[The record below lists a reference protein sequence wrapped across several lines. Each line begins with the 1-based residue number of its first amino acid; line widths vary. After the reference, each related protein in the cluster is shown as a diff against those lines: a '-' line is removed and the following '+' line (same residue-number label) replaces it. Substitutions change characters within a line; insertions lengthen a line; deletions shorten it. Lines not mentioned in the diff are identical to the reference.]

1 MEFAS
6 DLCRVFVAC
15 NIPFYAAE
23 NMEFHLFFSKWCPHA
38 DIPDRCKISG
48 PILDDAANL
57 AIAQTRT
64 AVLGWYA
71 TGQSDMWKNIAK
83 VPVLSTKMN
92 VSGQVSYTES
102 SFTSFFNRHIPY
114 ALTTL

>member
-1 MEFAS
+1 MVHSEAPGKLRHILLYALGAPCMGAS
-6 DLCRVFVAC
+6 VA
-15 NIPFYAAE
+15 
-23 NMEFHLFFSKWCPHA
+23 L
-38 DIPDRCKISG
+38 
-48 PILDDAANL
+48 L
-57 AIAQTRT
+57 
-64 AVLGWYA
+64 LGWYA